1 MTTHHRIKSLAVA
14 TALALGTGAPPA
26 SAWVSNLNAQGS
38 EVPALSAAG
47 QTPSNPASA
56 QPTIVR
62 VSAPNGF
69 DWGDA
74 GIGAAGAVA
83 ISMLGL
89 GGALALSGRRTRRPA
104 ARRA

>member
-38 EVPALSAAG
+38 EVPARIAAAPEPSQPSA
-47 QTPSNPASA
+47 P
-56 QPTIVR
+56 PTIVR
-62 VSAPNGF
+62 VSSPNSGF

-74 GIGAAGAVA
+74 GIGAAGGIAL
-83 ISMLGL
+83 SMIGI
-89 GGALALSGRRTRRPA
+89 GSALAVSAHRARRPTA
-104 ARRA
+104 HHS